1 VKKKRLQERSGRC
14 YINTLIKTMAELKRT
29 LGLGQCIF
37 FGVGSILG
45 AGIYTIV
52 GKVAGW
58 SGNMI
63 WLSFILASVTALFTV
78 FSYAELSAAFP
89 RTGGEY
95 EYAKKAFGKKMG
107 IILGFIISLNGI
119 ISGATVSVG
128 FAGYFTEL
136 IPLSTVLA
144 AIGIIVI
151 IFLINISGIRQ
162 SSTINVIFTI
172 IEAGGLAFV
181 IISAAGSIGKV
192 DYMEMPERGMNGFF
206 TGAALA
212 FYAFIGFEEIVKLAE
227 ETEQPQKN
235 IPRALFISCVIVML
249 VYTAVTLSAISA
261 LPSKQLAASE
271 SPLAEIVSNSYGR
284 TGAIIISVIAL
295 FSTSNTVL
303 SNMLGSSRVLLNIS
317 RETSAL
323 KKLAFV
329 SPKRKTPVLALLL
342 ILVVMSAFALIGKIE
357 TIAMIANLFI
367 FTTFLLVNLAVITLR
382 VKDKNL
388 KRPFRIPGEIN
399 DIPILPILGIVF
411 TLLLL
416 SYNIYGLIKGNLEG
430 S

>member
-1 VKKKRLQERSGRC
+1 
-14 YINTLIKTMAELKRT
+14 MAELKRT
-29 LGLGQCIF
+29 LGLGQCVF

-58 SGNMI
+58 SGNI
-63 WLSFILASVTALFTV
+63 LWLSFILASITALLTV
-78 FSYAELSAAFP
+78 FSYAELSAAYP
-89 RTGGEY
+89 RSGGEY

-107 IILGFIISLNGI
+107 LVVGLIISVNGI
-119 ISGATVSVG
+119 ISGATVAVG

-136 IPLSTVLA
+136 FALPTLLA
-144 AIGIIVI
+144 SLGLIAL
-151 IFLINISGIRQ
+151 IFLVNVSGIRQ

-172 IEAGGLAFV
+172 IEASGLAFV
-181 IISAAGSIGKV
+181 IVSAVGSVGNA
-192 DYMEMPERGMNGFF
+192 DYLQLPEKGMNGFF

-227 ETEQPQKN
+227 ETENPEKN
-235 IPRALFISCVIVML
+235 IPRALFISAAVVML
-249 VYTAVTLSAISA
+249 VYTAVTLAAISA
-261 LPSKQLAASE
+261 IPAKQLAGSE
-271 SPLAEIVSNSYGR
+271 SPLAHIVNNTYGR
-284 TGAIIISVIAL
+284 TGAVIISVIAL

-317 RETSAL
+317 RESNTL
-323 KKLAFV
+323 KKFAYV
-329 SPKRKTPVLALLL
+329 SAKRKTPVAALVL
-342 ILVVMSAFALIGKIE
+342 ILVVMSAFAFIGKIE

-367 FTTFLLVNLAVITLR
+367 FTTFLLVNIAVIRLR
-382 VKDKNL
+382 LIDKAL
-388 KRPFRIPGEIN
+388 KRPYRIPLNVN
-399 DIPILPILGIVF
+399 DIPLIPILGILF

-416 SYNIYGLIKGNLEG
+416 GYNIYGLVKG